1 MATNIKA
8 TAKFEVTSDIS
19 GPLRKA
25 TEDAF
30 AQVAAELTGR
40 LDAAVSGNH
49 WPWPDSTPRFGG
61 SSDLRSA
68 ADNWNTYLTGSGN
81 GKRPKSVAGSPRS
94 IVDSGNLK
102 QSRNFELD
110 RVSLT
115 AEWSWNADYAA
126 AVHEGAYINPFG
138 NPNKI
143 VQLPAR
149 PWTQAVI
156 EGGTVATGIPV
167 YPVAANLKKYIT
179 QRTG

>member
-1 MATNIKA
+1 MTKIR
-8 TAKFEVTSDIS
+8 TTVGFEVTDDIT
-19 GPLRKA
+19 GELRAA
-25 TEDAF
+25 TEQAF
-30 AQVAAELTGR
+30 AQVAGELTGR

-61 SSDLRSA
+61 AKDLESA
-68 ADNWNTYLTGSGN
+68 ADNWNTYLTGNGT

-102 QSRNFELD
+102 QSRDFDLD
-110 RVSLT
+110 RVKLQ
-115 AEWSWNADYAA
+115 AEWNWNADYAA
-126 AVHEGAYINPFG
+126 AVHEGAYINPFN

-167 YPVAANLKKYIT
+167 YPVAENLKKYIT

>member
-1 MATNIKA
+1 MSNIR
-8 TAKFEVTSDIS
+8 TTVSFEVTEDIT
-19 GPLRKA
+19 GVLRKA

-30 AQVAAELTGR
+30 AQVAGELTGR
-40 LDAAVSGNH
+40 FDAAVSGEH

-61 SSDLRSA
+61 SRDLATA
-68 ADNWNTYLTGSGN
+68 ADNWNTYLTGAPGGS
-81 GKRPKSVAGSPRS
+81 KPKSVAGSPRS

-110 RVSLT
+110 RVTLT
-115 AEWSWNADYAA
+115 AEWTWNADYAA

-138 NPNKI
+138 NKNKI

-156 EGGTVATGIPV
+156 EGGTSATGIPV
-167 YPVAANLKKYIT
+167 YPVAQNLKKFIT

>member
-1 MATNIKA
+1 MTNIKA
-8 TAKFEVTSDIS
+8 SVSFEITEDIS
-19 GPLRKA
+19 GVLRKA

-30 AQVAAELTGR
+30 AQVAGELTGR
-40 LDAAVSGNH
+40 FDDAVSGAY
-49 WPWPDSTPRFGG
+49 WPWPRITPRFGG
-61 SSDLRSA
+61 SRSLSDA
-68 ADNWNTYLTGSGN
+68 ARQWNDALGSG
-81 GKRPKSVAGSPRS
+81 VGSPRS
-94 IVDSGNLK
+94 IVDSGALK

-110 RVSLT
+110 RVNLT
-115 AEWSWNADYAA
+115 AEWSWNVDYAA

-138 NPNKI
+138 NKNKV

-149 PWTQAVI
+149 PGTQAVI

>member
-1 MATNIKA
+1 MTKIR
-8 TAKFEVTSDIS
+8 TTIGFEITGDVE
-19 GPLRKA
+19 GVLRKA

-30 AQVAAELTGR
+30 AQVAGELTAR
-40 LDAAVSGNH
+40 FDDAVSGNY
-49 WPWPDSTPRFGG
+49 WPWPDATPRFGG
-61 SSDLRSA
+61 SRDLESA
-68 ADNWNTYLTGSGN
+68 ADNWNTYLTGN
-81 GKRPKSVAGSPRS
+81 GTGSRPKAVAGSPRS

-102 QSRNFELD
+102 QSRDFNLN
-110 RVSLT
+110 RVALT
-115 AEWSWNADYAA
+115 AEWNWNADYAA

-138 NPNKI
+138 NTNKV

-156 EGGTVATGIPV
+156 EGGTVATGIQV

>member
-1 MATNIKA
+1 MSNIRATVN
-8 TAKFEVTSDIS
+8 FEVTKDIS
-19 GPLRKA
+19 GELRKA

-30 AQVAAELTGR
+30 AQIAGELTAR
-40 LDAAVSGNH
+40 FDAAISGEH

-61 SSDLRSA
+61 TRDLDSA
-68 ADNWNTYLTGSGN
+68 ADNWNTYLTGAPG
-81 GKRPKSVAGSPRS
+81 GARPKAIAGSPRS

-102 QSRNFELD
+102 QSRDFDLD
-110 RVSLT
+110 RASLK
-115 AEWSWNADYAA
+115 AEWTWNADYAA

-138 NPNKI
+138 NKNKI

-149 PWTQAVI
+149 PWTKAVI
-156 EGGTVATGIPV
+156 EGGTVASGIPV

>member
-1 MATNIKA
+1 MTKIR
-8 TAKFEVTSDIS
+8 TTVSFEVTTDIT
-19 GPLRKA
+19 GELRLA
-25 TEDAF
+25 TEQAF
-30 AQVAAELTGR
+30 AQVAGELTAR
-40 LDAAVSGNH
+40 FDDAVSGNY

-61 SSDLRSA
+61 SRDLESA
-68 ADNWNTYLTGSGN
+68 ADNWNTYLTGN
-81 GKRPKSVAGSPRS
+81 GTGSRPKAVAGSPRS

-110 RVSLT
+110 RVNLQ
-115 AEWSWNADYAA
+115 AEWNWNADYAA

-167 YPVAANLKKYIT
+167 YPIAQNLRKFVK
-179 QRTG
+179 QRVG